1 MDRLTFGLDLKELSD
16 NGAFEGYASVFGN
29 ADMGGDVVERGAFK
43 HTLASRGPS
52 GVKMLLDHDPRQR
65 VGVWEDVKEDDRG
78 LYVKGRLLMEKQI
91 ARDAYV
97 DLKAGALDQMS
108 IGYRVAPKGYEYDEQ
123 SRVRKLKSL
132 DLFEVSLVTFAM
144 NPEARVTGVK
154 AAEEIKTIREFE
166 DFLRDVGGFSH
177 GRAKA
182 IATQG
187 FKAADPRDEAGADE
201 LAEVIRRNIATLTI

>member
-43 HTLASRGPS
+43 DTLASRGPS

-154 AAEEIKTIREFE
+154 AGEEIKTIREFE

-187 FKAADPRDEAGADE
+187 FKAAEPRDEAGADE